1 MIATPVDHHMTA
13 DVMQKAM
20 KLCLAFPPLRRKIID
35 HNLPFSESVIWMA
48 WRIQV
53 YRTAWEQHPQFALWC
68 NDPELSWM
76 RFDDPSWAMVVM
88 ALKHPPGR
96 YGREYSF
103 VVCSL
108 DDLPAALQWASTP
121 KVGEFAGILPISAEF
136 TALPYR
142 FALHSFSTQGKA
154 QGYLARQ
161 ELKRLLPPKLRKY
174 VTRYRTASRG
184 PKWHYLQMPLRCNH
198 GEVFVTY
205 LPEGVTAREWLKS
218 TPLPEW
224 YKQRTKADLW
234 VEHIAHSD
242 PVFYAQL
249 SYWIAPLDFYR
260 AVTGQVHPDQVRDL
274 FIRLPRR
281 VDVPVQMSL
290 F

>member
-1 MIATPVDHHMTA
+1 MTTA
-13 DVMQKAM
+13 A
-20 KLCLAFPPLRRKIID
+20 KLCLAFPPLRRKIAVND
-35 HNLPFSESVIWMA
+35 LPFAETVLWLAQQMTCYRQA
-48 WRIQV
+48 WI
-53 YRTAWEQHPQFALWC
+53 EHPQYTLWREQ
-68 NDPELSWM
+68 PELAWM

-121 KVGEFAGILPISAEF
+121 NVGDFAGVLPISAEF

-161 ELKRLLPPKLRKY
+161 ELKCLLPPKLRKY
-174 VTRYRTASRG
+174 VNRYRTASRG
-184 PKWHYLQMPLRCNH
+184 PKWHYLQMPLRCND

-205 LPEGVTAREWLKS
+205 LPEGVPTREWLKS
-218 TPLPEW
+218 TELPEW
-224 YKQRTKADLW
+224 YRQRTKADLW

-249 SYWIAPLDFYR
+249 SYWIAPIDFYR
-260 AVTGQVHPDQVRDL
+260 AVTGQIHPDQVRDL
-274 FIRLPRR
+274 FIRLPRH
-281 VDVPVQMSL
+281 VDTPGQMSL